1 MDRAVHPIPELLDSQ
16 RPTCTQT
23 GWPRSGHGNCV
34 TRRGVTDV
42 VAALAAE
49 LGLLAFKEAYAIWVA
64 ADNQQGLAELAR
76 TALDQLRTT
85 IAELS

>member
-1 MDRAVHPIPELLDSQ
+1 
-16 RPTCTQT
+16 
-23 GWPRSGHGNCV
+23 
-34 TRRGVTDV
+34 VTDV